1 MRLVF
6 FNSKKTIF
14 AFFTNTNY
22 IFKKTFKM
30 KKLIYAF
37 VTLLFLV
44 SFSNNTFA
52 QKNKEATQLKTFQD
66 SVAYAYGF
74 LIGNQMKELEV
85 NKDILKAGIDHQFAD
100 TQQIDDAT
108 AQMLMKRAQQDRQR
122 AEKKKKDQE
131 GVLNAVKGA
140 KFLDENKVKAG
151 VGATPSGLQYKVL
164 TQGKGPK
171 PLATDKVKVNYEG
184 KLLDGTI
191 FDSSYKRGKPAE
203 FGLNQVIKGWTEGL
217 QLMNTGGK
225 FEFYIPSELAYGTRG
240 SRSIP
245 PNSTLIFTVELLE
258 IVKK

>member
-1 MRLVF
+1 M
-6 FNSKKTIF
+6 
-14 AFFTNTNY
+14 
-22 IFKKTFKM
+22 
-30 KKLIYAF
+30 
-37 VTLLFLV
+37 
-44 SFSNNTFA
+44 
-52 QKNKEATQLKTFQD
+52 
-66 SVAYAYGF
+66 
-74 LIGNQMKELEV
+74 
-85 NKDILKAGIDHQFAD
+85 
-100 TQQIDDAT
+100 
-108 AQMLMKRAQQDRQR
+108 
-122 AEKKKKDQE
+122 
-131 GVLNAVKGA
+131 
-140 KFLDENKVKAG
+140 KAG

>member
-1 MRLVF
+1 
-6 FNSKKTIF
+6 
-14 AFFTNTNY
+14 
-22 IFKKTFKM
+22 M
-30 KKLIYAF
+30 KKLVYAIA
-37 VTLLFLV
+37 TLLFLV

-52 QKNKEATQLKTFQD
+52 QKNKKATELKTFQD

-74 LIGNQMKELEV
+74 LIGNQMKDLKVDKE
-85 NKDILKAGIDHQFAD
+85 ILKAGIDHQFAE
-100 TQQIDDAT
+100 TQQIDEGT
-108 AQMLMKRAQQDRQR
+108 AQMIMKRAQQDRQR
-122 AEKKKKDQE
+122 AEKKKKEEE
-131 GVLNAVKGA
+131 GIINAAIGQ
-140 KFLDENKVKAG
+140 KFLNENKVKPG
-151 VGATPSGLQYKVL
+151 VGSTPSGLQYKVI
-164 TQGKGPK
+164 TQGTGTK

-225 FEFYIPSELAYGTRG
+225 FEFYIPSELAYGKRG

>member
-1 MRLVF
+1 
-6 FNSKKTIF
+6 
-14 AFFTNTNY
+14 
-22 IFKKTFKM
+22 M
-30 KKLIYAF
+30 KKLIYTFA
-37 VTLLFLV
+37 TLLLLV
-44 SFSNNTFA
+44 TFSNNTFA
-52 QKNKEATQLKTFQD
+52 QKNKKATELKTFQD

-74 LIGNQMKELEV
+74 LIGNQMKDLNV
-85 NKDILKAGIDHQFAD
+85 NKEILKAGIDHQFGE
-100 TQQIDDAT
+100 TQQIDEAT

-122 AEKKKKDQE
+122 AEKKKKEQE
-131 GVLNAVKGA
+131 GLLNLAAGQ
-140 KFLDENKVKAG
+140 KFLNENKVKPG
-151 VGATPSGLQYKVL
+151 VGSTPSGLQYKVI
-164 TQGKGPK
+164 TEGTGPK

-225 FEFYIPSELAYGTRG
+225 FEFYIPYELAYGTRG